1 MGMHTTNLF
10 KGKATKR
17 VDNVL
22 SFATPEVGA
31 TFSPAPG
38 TDDKKKRDQETGIAG
53 IPVIGPQVVKARVQM
68 TPGGVGSPSAG
79 TGPTPVPSKNAW
91 DVGGI
96 DLSLKP

>member
-1 MGMHTTNLF
+1 MSMQTPRADIGGLF
-10 KGKATKR
+10 
-17 VDNVL
+17 
-22 SFATPEVGA
+22 STPEIGD

-38 TDDKKKRDQETGIAG
+38 TDDKKKRDESTGGSGGLAGVPIIAAK
-53 IPVIGPQVVKARVQM
+53 PQKARVQM

-79 TGPTPVPSKNAW
+79 TGPTPVPNKNAW